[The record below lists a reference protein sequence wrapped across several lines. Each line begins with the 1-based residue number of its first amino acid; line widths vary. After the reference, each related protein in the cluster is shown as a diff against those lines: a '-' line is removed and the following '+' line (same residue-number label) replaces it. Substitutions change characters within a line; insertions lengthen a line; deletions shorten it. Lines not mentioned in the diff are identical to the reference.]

1 MKVLILIPA
10 RGGSKGIPGKNIK
23 PLAGKPLIHY
33 TLDVAKRFLEINKI
47 EAEICVSTDDNEIQ
61 KSVNDYGIDTPF
73 IRPDYLSTDT
83 STTTDVILHAI
94 NFYKEI
100 GIEFNYV
107 ILLQPTSPFRRL
119 IDLNNSWNIVQ
130 NNSDLDAV
138 ISVFDSGANPY
149 YNLVEEN
156 NGFIKKSKT
165 ISNITRRQDTPKV
178 YQLNGAIYIFKVDE
192 FLKVNSIM
200 NLEKIKMI
208 EMPLINSIDID
219 YQSDWDYCEY
229 LLNSNI
235 IKPNTLLIS

>member
-23 PLAGKPLIHY
+23 PLAGRPLIYY
-33 TLDVAKRFLEINKI
+33 TLDIAKRFLEINKI
-47 EAEICVSTDDNEIQ
+47 EAEICVSTDDYEIQ
-61 KSVNDYGIDTPF
+61 RSVNDYGIDTPF
-73 IRPDYLSTDT
+73 IRPDYLSTDE

-100 GIEFNYV
+100 EIEFNYV

-119 IDLNNSWNIVQ
+119 IDLNNSWEIVQ
-130 NNSDLDAV
+130 NDSDLNAV

-149 YNLVEEN
+149 YNLVEEK
-156 NGFIKKSKT
+156 NGFIEKT
-165 ISNITRRQDTPKV
+165 IIISNITRRQDTPKV

-192 FLKVNSIM
+192 FLKVNSII
-200 NLEKIKMI
+200 NLEKIKKI

-235 IKPNTLLIS
+235 IKSNTLLFF